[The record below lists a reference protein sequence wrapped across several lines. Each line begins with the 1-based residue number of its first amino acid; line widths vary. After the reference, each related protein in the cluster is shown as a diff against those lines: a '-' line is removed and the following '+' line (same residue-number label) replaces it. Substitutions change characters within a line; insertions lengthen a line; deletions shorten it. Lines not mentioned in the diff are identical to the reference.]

1 MEATADQNPDLRR
14 QADTIIQQIDRWRR
28 ETFAYRWLNI
38 ILFMSCKALI
48 PAGSLVVA
56 ANLTATLF
64 ATAFFDNL
72 TSTIIAIVVT
82 VLATLEVMLNPSAKK
97 RVAFTLNNELT
108 GLKNNIQIELATGD
122 SAGIKAALTDA
133 NTKLRDLLNKYSQDG
148 Y

>member
-1 MEATADQNPDLRR
+1 
-14 QADTIIQQIDRWRR
+14 
-28 ETFAYRWLNI
+28 
-38 ILFMSCKALI
+38 MSCKALI